1 MENEK
6 APQGIQVIS
15 RAAAILRVLKDKP
28 QSLGS
33 IASAT
38 GLPRSTVQRIVE
50 ALALESLVEAGSKG
64 VRLGWGLAEIA
75 KRNETNIISTA
86 RPVLETL
93 FARTHET
100 VDIST
105 ALGAEVSFLDRI
117 ISDQELRVVSFPNKP
132 RPLHAKANGKALL
145 ASMSDQEIERLF
157 SGTLTALT
165 EHTLT
170 DLPTLLTE
178 IEQVRQCGLAYDREE
193 HALGVCAI
201 GTGLIAPD
209 GKPYAFSVAMPLS
222 RYESMKPQVE
232 AALLEARTMLTGLLE
247 QL

>member
-15 RAAAILRVLKDKP
+15 RATAILRVLSDQP

-64 VRLGWGLAEIA
+64 VRLGWGLTEIA
-75 KRNETNIISTA
+75 KRNETNILTTA

-93 FARTHET
+93 FARTRET

-132 RPLHAKANGKALL
+132 RPLYAKANGKALL
-145 ASMSDQEIERLF
+145 ACLSNQEIERLF
-157 SGTLTALT
+157 NDKLTALT
-165 EHTLT
+165 QHTLT
-170 DLPTLLTE
+170 DLPALLAE
-178 IEQVRQCGLAYDREE
+178 IEQVRESGFAYDLEE

-201 GTGLIAPD
+201 GTGLVAPD

-222 RYESMKPQVE
+222 RYESMKQEVE
-232 AALLEARTMLTGLLE
+232 AALHEARTMLTGLLE
-247 QL
+247 RS

>member
-6 APQGIQVIS
+6 PQPGIQVIS
-15 RAAAILRVLKDKP
+15 RAIAILRVLSDTP

-33 IASAT
+33 IANAT
-38 GLPRSTVQRIVE
+38 QLPRSTVQRIVD

-75 KRNETNIISTA
+75 NRNKTNIVETA

-105 ALGAEVSFLDRI
+105 ALGKEVSFLDRI
-117 ISDQELRVVSFPNKP
+117 ISDQELRVVSFPDKP

-145 ASMSDQEIERLF
+145 ACLSNAEIERLY
-157 SGTLTALT
+157 SDQPIALT

-170 DLPTLLTE
+170 DLPTLLAE
-178 IEQVRQCGLAYDREE
+178 LEKVRKSGFAYDLEE

-209 GKPYAFSVAMPLS
+209 GKAYAFSVAMPAS
-222 RYESMKPQVE
+222 RYPSVKQEVE
-232 AALLEARTMLTGLLE
+232 IALQEARDMLSGLLE
-247 QL
+247 RL

>member
-6 APQGIQVIS
+6 ATQGIQVIS
-15 RAAAILRVLKDKP
+15 RAAAILRVLSDRP

-38 GLPRSTVQRIVE
+38 QLPRSTVQRIVE

-64 VRLGWGLAEIA
+64 VRLGWGLADIA
-75 KRNETNIISTA
+75 KRNETNIITTA

-105 ALGAEVSFLDRI
+105 ALGSEVSFLDRI

-132 RPLHAKANGKALL
+132 RPLYAKANGKALL
-145 ASMSDQEIERLF
+145 ACLSNQEIERLF
-157 SGTLTALT
+157 SEKLTALT
-165 EHTLT
+165 NHTLT
-170 DLPTLLTE
+170 DLSALLAE
-178 IEQVRQCGLAYDREE
+178 IEQVRKSGFAYDLEE

-201 GTGLIAPD
+201 GTSLVAPD

-222 RYESMKPQVE
+222 RFESMKQE
-232 AALLEARTMLTGLLE
+232 AESALNEARTMLKGLLE
-247 QL
+247 KP

>member
-15 RAAAILRVLKDKP
+15 RATAILRVLSDQP

-64 VRLGWGLAEIA
+64 VRLGWGLTEIA
-75 KRNETNIISTA
+75 KRNETNILTTA

-93 FARTHET
+93 FARTRET

-132 RPLHAKANGKALL
+132 RPLYAKANGKALL
-145 ASMSDQEIERLF
+145 ACLSSQEIERLF
-157 SGTLTALT
+157 NDKLTALT
-165 EHTLT
+165 QHTLT
-170 DLPTLLTE
+170 DLPALLAE
-178 IEQVRQCGLAYDREE
+178 IEQVRESGFAYDLEE

-201 GTGLIAPD
+201 GTGLVAPD

-222 RYESMKPQVE
+222 RYESMKQEVE
-232 AALLEARTMLTGLLE
+232 AALHEARTMLTGLLE
-247 QL
+247 RS